1 MKDEKSILYKKDYV
15 PSHKTDIR
23 KTFAKILKEQKKMA
37 TVQTVPKPQH
47 INIIKYQKFKG

>member
-23 KTFAKILKEQKKMA
+23 KTFAKLAKAAKQVQPVKETQSN
-37 TVQTVPKPQH
+37 
-47 INIIKYQKFKG
+47 NIVEYKKFKG